1 MKNRI
6 FSYRLWAEGLRRL
19 RIPGFIALGF
29 IGVSAILVP
38 ASVFVET
45 RLAYANSISDGF
57 ITPETAIHPGLVLLT
72 FIVAPAMAL
81 TLFSFLNKR
90 RSADFFHALPYSR
103 VCIFTSFFLSIVAW
117 LCFIAVSTSAV
128 NLAAYALFGFKGALA
143 QTLRVLPQVLI
154 GSILAAASVTLAMTL
169 TGTLFSNSDSM

>member
-81 TLFSFLNKR
+81 TLFSFLNRR

-103 VCIFTSFFLSIVAW
+103 VCIFTMAAFLTVSIATV
-117 LCFIAVSTSAV
+117 
-128 NLAAYALFGFKGALA
+128 
-143 QTLRVLPQVLI
+143 LR
-154 GSILAAASVTLAMTL
+154 S
-169 TGTLFSNSDSM
+169 